1 MWCSVAE
8 RWGLGVGGW
17 RLGAGW
23 KVEVVEGANIN
34 AVNMDLVMHY
44 HDS

>member
-1 MWCSVAE
+1 MGAH
-8 RWGLGVGGW
+8 RGLGVVGCG
-17 RLGAGW
+17 LGAGW
-23 KVEVVEGANIN
+23 EVEVVEGANIN